1 MLDMLSNN
9 RLELYLASLF
19 LSALELLLS
28 NNGGIR
34 VSGLQLEGRPSDLHT
49 SLMLSIRSAFL
60 ELGTTSYWMSSLDR
74 LLDLFMSTGL
84 LLPGPA
90 VNLERFLDISSIRS
104 CLPSMFVFTQEALL
118 IKGVTSLIFSLSTFK
133 GLFLLTWMALFVM
146 SSKGLFTISTTYFS
160 TTFLG
165 RGFISILMGTMSI
178 SFTRLITNSADVW
191 GRELLSLCRANCF
204 VFKRENWLLFQ
215 PPMILAF
222 SYF

>member
-28 NNGGIR
+28 NNGGIWVR
-34 VSGLQLEGRPSDLHT
+34 GLQLEGRPSDLHT
-49 SLMLSIRSAFL
+49 SLMFSIRSAFL
-60 ELGTTSYWMSSLDR
+60 ELGTTSYCMSSLDR

-90 VNLERFLDISSIRS
+90 VNLVRFLDISSIRS
-104 CLPSMFVFTQEALL
+104 CLLSGFTHLL
-118 IKGVTSLIFSLSTFK
+118 IVMGVTSLIFSLSTFK
-133 GLFLLTWMALFVM
+133 GLFRLTWMALFEM
-146 SSKGLFTISTTYFS
+146 SSKGLFTTSTTYFS

-178 SFTRLITNSADVW
+178 SFTCFMTNSADVW

-215 PPMILAF
+215 PPMILALSCF
-222 SYF
+222 

>member
-90 VNLERFLDISSIRS
+90 VNLVRFLDISSIRS
-104 CLPSMFVFTQEALL
+104 CLLSGFTHLP
-118 IKGVTSLIFSLSTFK
+118 IVMTSLIFSLSTFK
-133 GLFLLTWMALFVM
+133 GLFLLTWMALFEM

-178 SFTRLITNSADVW
+178 SLTRFITNSADVW

>member
-90 VNLERFLDISSIRS
+90 VNLVRFLDISSIRS
-104 CLPSMFVFTQEALL
+104 CLLSGFTHLP
-118 IKGVTSLIFSLSTFK
+118 IVMTSLIFSLSTFK
-133 GLFLLTWMALFVM
+133 GLFLLTWMALFEM

-204 VFKRENWLLFQ
+204 VFKRENWLLIQ
-215 PPMILAF
+215 PPMILALSCF
-222 SYF
+222 

>member
-60 ELGTTSYWMSSLDR
+60 ELGTTSYCMSSLDR

-90 VNLERFLDISSIRS
+90 VNLVRFLDISSIRS

-133 GLFLLTWMALFVM
+133 GLFRLT
-146 SSKGLFTISTTYFS
+146 
-160 TTFLG
+160 
-165 RGFISILMGTMSI
+165 
-178 SFTRLITNSADVW
+178 
-191 GRELLSLCRANCF
+191 
-204 VFKRENWLLFQ
+204 
-215 PPMILAF
+215 
-222 SYF
+222 

>member
-90 VNLERFLDISSIRS
+90 VNLVRFLDISSIRS
-104 CLPSMFVFTQEALL
+104 CLLSGFTHLP
-118 IKGVTSLIFSLSTFK
+118 IVMTSLIFSLSTFK
-133 GLFLLTWMALFVM
+133 GLFLLTWMALFEM

-215 PPMILAF
+215 PPMILALSCF
-222 SYF
+222 

>member
-49 SLMLSIRSAFL
+49 SLLLSIRSAFL
-60 ELGTTSYWMSSLDR
+60 ELGTTSYCMSSLDR

-90 VNLERFLDISSIRS
+90 VNLVRFLDISSIRS
-104 CLPSMFVFTQEALL
+104 CLPSMFAFTQEALL
-118 IKGVTSLIFSLSTFK
+118 IVMGVTSLIFSLSTFK
-133 GLFLLTWMALFVM
+133 GLFRLT
-146 SSKGLFTISTTYFS
+146 
-160 TTFLG
+160 
-165 RGFISILMGTMSI
+165 
-178 SFTRLITNSADVW
+178 
-191 GRELLSLCRANCF
+191 
-204 VFKRENWLLFQ
+204 
-215 PPMILAF
+215 
-222 SYF
+222 

>member
-60 ELGTTSYWMSSLDR
+60 ELGTTSYCMSSLDR

-90 VNLERFLDISSIRS
+90 VNLVRFLDISSIRS
-104 CLPSMFVFTQEALL
+104 CLLSGFTHLP
-118 IKGVTSLIFSLSTFK
+118 IVMTSLIFSLSTFK
-133 GLFLLTWMALFVM
+133 GLFLLT
-146 SSKGLFTISTTYFS
+146 
-160 TTFLG
+160 
-165 RGFISILMGTMSI
+165 
-178 SFTRLITNSADVW
+178 
-191 GRELLSLCRANCF
+191 
-204 VFKRENWLLFQ
+204 
-215 PPMILAF
+215 
-222 SYF
+222 